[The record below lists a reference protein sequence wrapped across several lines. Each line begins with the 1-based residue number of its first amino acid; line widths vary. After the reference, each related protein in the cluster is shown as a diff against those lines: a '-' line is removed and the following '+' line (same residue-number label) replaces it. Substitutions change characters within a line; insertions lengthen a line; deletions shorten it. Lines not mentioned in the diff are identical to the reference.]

1 MNHLKSKTLE
11 ALLSI
16 DNNKHELKRLA
27 ALLLEAMQDW
37 PTSGIETVVEFTED
51 LQSYF
56 GGPLTID
63 RIQSVQFDG
72 QNAWHL
78 EAGRKMVEFML
89 RAQST
94 LKIDNFDLALNRVL
108 NFYSSEFEKVDFVAQ
123 VQIYG
128 FESGLTNSYE
138 RNGYKP
144 NLRFENSNKLIAA
157 EINFE
162 GSEFLYPGQTAS
174 VYVKLNPEQ
183 MLAHS
188 LHTNKVFEIRNAG
201 TVIGRGEVKFVVN
214 SDLQEKSWTDSF
226 AESSIFMVL

>member
-1 MNHLKSKTLE
+1 MNNLKSKTLE

-37 PTSGIETVVEFTED
+37 PTQGIETVAEFAED

-56 GGPLTID
+56 GGPLTIE
-63 RIQSVQFDG
+63 RLQSVPFDG

-78 EAGRKMVEFML
+78 EAGGKMVEFMN

-94 LKIDNFDLALNRVL
+94 LKIDNFDLALNKVL
-108 NFYSSEFEKVDFVAQ
+108 NFYCSEFEKVDFVAQ
-123 VQIYG
+123 VQIFG
-128 FESGLTNSYE
+128 FESGLANSYI
-138 RNGYKP
+138 RNGYKQ
-144 NLRFENSNKLIAA
+144 NIRFENSMKIIAA

-162 GSEFLYPGQTAS
+162 GSEFLYPGQRTT
-174 VYVKLNPEQ
+174 VYIKLNAEQ
-183 MLAHS
+183 TLAY
-188 LHTNKVFEIRNAG
+188 LLNTDKVFEIRDAG